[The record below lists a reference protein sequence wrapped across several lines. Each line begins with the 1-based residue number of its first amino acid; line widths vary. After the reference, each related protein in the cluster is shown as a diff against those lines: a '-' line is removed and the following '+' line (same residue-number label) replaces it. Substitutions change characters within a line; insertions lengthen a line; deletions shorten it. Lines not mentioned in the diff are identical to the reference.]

1 MEGHLVGAHGGE
13 KQGIHMVLFSL
24 HGTEEESEERPQQMV
39 C

>member
-13 KQGIHMVLFSL
+13 KQGIPKDLLSVW
-24 HGTEEESEERPQQMV
+24 GTEEEIDERPQQMV